1 MEKYVA
7 AHTAY
12 ADQDALD
19 ILKTILRAGDHA
31 ATVTYI
37 MTKVFDLHSGKEAVV
52 KRVEFLINSLRPLID
67 QHGVEMLTPL
77 CSNLMHYWF
86 TNVLGNKP
94 EADCDSVMQ
103 SISQWS
109 CSCQYC
115 PRVRCFLQT
124 SLDASLQLH
133 RIGAPTRKHIEVY
146 LIQHARLAV
155 TYSTIGG
162 SPQGLMVRTCTNL
175 FVRLQ

>member
-7 AHTAY
+7 AHTGY

-37 MTKVFDLHSGKEAVV
+37 KTKVFNIRSGKEAAV

-86 TNVLGNKP
+86 TNVLGNRP
-94 EADCDSVMQ
+94 EADYDSVMQ

-109 CSCQYC
+109 CPCRYC
-115 PRVRCFLQT
+115 SRIRHFLQT
-124 SLDASLQLH
+124 SLDTSLHLNG
-133 RIGAPTRKHIEVY
+133 IGASNRKHIEPY
-146 LIQHARLAV
+146 LMQHAKLAV
-155 TYSTIGG
+155 RYSTI
-162 SPQGLMVRTCTNL
+162 PQGLTVRTCNL
-175 FVRLQ
+175 FVRL